1 MYLFPQVNGKQ
12 LSECLDAA
20 YSWPDDA
27 SVVSFAKEAW
37 QCVSRRGDDRPR
49 LPRLIDRLERL
60 DVRDE
65 EENGP
70 APDMTADANVNDEIN
85 DDINNNDNV
94 DDDDVNDD
102 NANDDSINNDD
113 NVNDDDV
120 NDDNVDGDS
129 VNDDADV
136 EANSPASPAASP
148 PLSPS
153 TPRQRTAPPSPA
165 AAQLPQSVS
174 ASATAAAATAAP
186 SAAAAVAHE
195 PGRECMIC
203 ASAPV
208 QTRFLPCRHSLTCL
222 ACASLLRARG
232 DRCPVDRSRISNIE
246 TGQFQVTYG
255 GE

>member
-1 MYLFPQVNGKQ
+1 MFPQVNGKQ

-20 YSWPDDA
+20 YSWPDAA

-60 DVRDE
+60 DVRDD

-70 APDMTADANVNDEIN
+70 ATDMTADANVNDDIN

-94 DDDDVNDD
+94 DDD
-102 NANDDSINNDD
+102 
-113 NVNDDDV
+113 VNDDDV
-120 NDDNVDGDS
+120 NDDNINNADNVNNDD
-129 VNDDADV
+129 VNDDNVLGDSANDDAADA

-153 TPRQRTAPPSPA
+153 TPRQRTGPPSPA
-165 AAQLPQSVS
+165 AAQPPPSVS
-174 ASATAAAATAAP
+174 ASAAAAAATAAP
-186 SAAAAVAHE
+186 SAAAAAVHE
-195 PGRECMIC
+195 VGRECMIC